1 MLEAEISSGKCP
13 CELCSTNGLAMEK
26 ELYIE
31 SVGDAG
37 SSGASKSCI
46 CVLKPPATYEWLT
59 PTDPARHQR
68 KGKYRG
74 VLVSGD
80 ITASLIH
87 LFPSWPPLAHWGRF
101 FFVIKAFN
109 TTLARLP
116 VSGGLITLTKTHHLR
131 LTNLPGHCSQPVLCM
146 LPGSSPFSLTLSL

>member
-1 MLEAEISSGKCP
+1 MLKAEISSGKCP

-59 PTDPARHQR
+59 PTDPALHLR

-87 LFPSWPPLAHWGRF
+87 VFPS
-101 FFVIKAFN
+101 
-109 TTLARLP
+109 
-116 VSGGLITLTKTHHLR
+116 
-131 LTNLPGHCSQPVLCM
+131 
-146 LPGSSPFSLTLSL
+146 